1 MSFLKLENISF
12 SYDKNH
18 KLINDLNLELDKG
31 QRLAIL
37 GGSGSGKSTILR
49 LIAGFLE
56 PSCGDIHL
64 DGKIITNTPPHKRNI
79 GFLFQDYALF
89 PHLNVIE
96 NICFGMSG
104 ENKKQKALDL
114 LDKIKLNGYEKVYP
128 KELSGGQQQRVAL
141 ARALAAE
148 PKLILLDEPFSA
160 LDSELKSSVRAFV
173 SEFLN
178 SFDMS
183 VVMVTHDVND
193 VDALDSKVF
202 KIS

>member
-49 LIAGFLE
+49 LIAGFLN
-56 PSCGDIHL
+56 PLCGDIHL

-104 ENKKQKALDL
+104 DNKKQKALDL

-193 VDALDSKVF
+193 VDALGSKVF

>member
-49 LIAGFLE
+49 LIAGFLN
-56 PSCGDIHL
+56 PLYGDIHL

-104 ENKKQKALDL
+104 DNKKQKALDL

-193 VDALDSKVF
+193 VDALGSKVF